1 MTTVEHV
8 SHFLIQCG
16 DASAVDALRIRLFPL
31 SLSGS
36 AFAWFSSL
44 PPNSI
49 LIWADLEK
57 QFHKY
62 FFAGVQEMRLTDLTV
77 VKQRNNEHVTD
88 YIQRFR
94 DIRSRCFSLS
104 LSDSQLAELAF
115 KGMLPHNKEKFAS
128 QEFESLSHLA
138 QRLACVDV

>member
-1 MTTVEHV
+1 M
-8 SHFLIQCG
+8 
-16 DASAVDALRIRLFPL
+16 
-31 SLSGS
+31 SGS
-36 AFAWFSSL
+36 TFVWFSSL

-49 LIWADLEK
+49 LTWADLEK

-77 VKQRNNEHVTD
+77 VKQRNDEHVTD

-138 QRLACVDV
+138 QRLAYVDV

>member
-1 MTTVEHV
+1 M
-8 SHFLIQCG
+8 
-16 DASAVDALRIRLFPL
+16 
-31 SLSGS
+31 
-36 AFAWFSSL
+36 WFSSL

-49 LIWADLEK
+49 LTWADLEK

-77 VKQRNNEHVTD
+77 VKQRNDEHVTD

-138 QRLACVDV
+138 QRLACADVRAPLSMKTTYQKRLNFAGDSSGSEDDAEIGR